1 MPWKE
6 SCRVEERMRFVA
18 RLHSGERMSD
28 LCREFGISRKTGYKY
43 VERFERYSVV
53 GLADQRRVPVRIPH
67 RTSGAVAE
75 LLLELRKKHPTWG
88 PKKLRAQ
95 LMRLHPGVHV
105 PAPSTIGDLLQRH
118 GLIAAERRRHRP
130 LVSYSPLCHAKAA
143 NDVWCVDF
151 KGQFRLGNNKYCY
164 PLTITDAHSRMLLTC
179 EGLDNT
185 RGCGA
190 QQGFQEAFRRYGLPD
205 AIRSD
210 NGTPFA
216 STGLAGLSQ
225 LSVWW
230 LRLGIRLE
238 RIEPASPQQNG
249 RHERMHRTLKAETTR
264 PAGANM
270 LQQQERFDRFQELYN
285 NTRPHEALGQRPP
298 AEFYQ
303 PSARR
308 LPAQIPEPEYPLHD
322 LSVRVRASG
331 HIYLP
336 GSGRKTGSPFL
347 SCALGG
353 ERVGLRELDD
363 HTWLVSFMDQDLA
376 TLNLETAKL
385 LPLEPFKPQ
394 TPLVPAPEG

>member
-1 MPWKE
+1 VPWKE
-6 SCRVEERMRFVA
+6 SCLMEERMKFVA
-18 RLHSGERMSD
+18 RLLNGERMSD
-28 LCREFGISRKTGYKY
+28 LCREFRISRKTGYKFA
-43 VERFERYSVV
+43 ERFERYSVV
-53 GLADQRRVPVRIPH
+53 GLMDQRRVPAHIPH
-67 RTSGAVAE
+67 RTPPEVTE
-75 LLLELRKKHPTWG
+75 LLLELRKQHSTWG

-95 LMRLHPGVHV
+95 LLRQHPGIQV
-105 PAPSTIGDLLQRH
+105 PAPSTIGDLLKRH
-118 GLIAAERRRHRP
+118 GLIAAERRRYRP
-130 LVSYSPLCHAKAA
+130 LVSYSPLCHATAA

-151 KGQFRLGNNKYCY
+151 KGQFRLGNGRYCY
-164 PLTITDAHSRMLLTC
+164 PLTITDAYSRMLLTC

-185 RGCGA
+185 RACGA
-190 QQGFQEAFRRYGLPD
+190 QQGFQEAFRLYGLPS

-216 STGLAGLSQ
+216 AQGLAGLSR

-285 NTRPHEALGQRPP
+285 NKRPHEALGQRPP

-308 LPAQIPEPEYPLHD
+308 QPEQLPEPEYPLHD
-322 LSVRVRASG
+322 LSVRVRPSG
-331 HIYLP
+331 HIYIP
-336 GSGRKTGSPFL
+336 GSGRKAGTSFL
-347 SCALGG
+347 SSALAG
-353 ERVGLRELDD
+353 ERIGVRELDD
-363 HTWLVSFMDQDLA
+363 DTWLVSFIDQDLA
-376 TLNLETAKL
+376 TLDIKTGKL
-385 LPLEPFKPQ
+385 QPLEPFKR
-394 TPLVPAPEG
+394 PATLDAASEG